1 MADLTIT
8 ECTIVEEIRSFES
21 PAGEAITAG
30 QYVRHNTSSGKAE
43 LGNASSAGEVGV
55 LGGIATGTGA
65 SAGQT
70 VHVVV
75 EGVLDVGASAL
86 DSLTFDDIVY
96 LSNTDGTFADA
107 AGTVSTTV
115 ATVVA
120 GWAYGSTADKLL
132 YFTGKQPS

>member
-1 MADLTIT
+1 MADLTISS
-8 ECTIVEEIRSFES
+8 CTIVEEIRYFES
-21 PAGEAITAG
+21 PAGEAIAAG
-30 QYVRHNTSSGKAE
+30 EYTRHNTTSGKAE

-55 LGGIATGTGA
+55 LGGLATGTGA

-75 EGVLDVGASAL
+75 EGVLDVGDAL
-86 DSLTFDDIVY
+86 DSLTFDDLVY
-96 LSNTDGTFADA
+96 LSNTNATLADA
-107 AGTVSTTV
+107 AGTVSTV
-115 ATVVA
+115 LGTVVP